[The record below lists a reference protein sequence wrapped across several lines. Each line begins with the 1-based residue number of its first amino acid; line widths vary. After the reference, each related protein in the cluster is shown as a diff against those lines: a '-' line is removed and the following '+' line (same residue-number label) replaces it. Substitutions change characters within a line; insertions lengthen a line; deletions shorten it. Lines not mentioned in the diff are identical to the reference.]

1 MHILP
6 VQESD
11 KIMAIRLVIDGNAVY
26 EIDEDCLECQKKNS
40 GFQKWVKHS
49 ENQGTQEAI
58 QNKTNEKA

>member
-40 GFQKWVKHS
+40 GFQKWMKHS
-49 ENQGTQEAI
+49 ESPGTQESI